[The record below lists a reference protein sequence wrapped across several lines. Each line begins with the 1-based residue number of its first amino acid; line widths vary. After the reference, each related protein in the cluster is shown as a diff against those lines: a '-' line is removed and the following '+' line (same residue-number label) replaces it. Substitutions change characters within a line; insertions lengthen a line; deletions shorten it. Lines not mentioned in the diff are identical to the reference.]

1 MFKRVTSWLNYLL
14 LSPAVL
20 CIVLVSFFSGSLLLC
35 NHLIN
40 VDTSGR
46 PLTHQSTIFKNH
58 PVTQELIDATSE
70 LNWQSN
76 PELVSRVDELCEILA
91 QMKAD
96 REQNILSK
104 ADKDHLDDHQ
114 DWFVDISV
122 PADRLPWNQFVS
134 RRCEVPGQK

>member
-20 CIVLVSFFSGSLLLC
+20 CIVLVAFFSGSLLLC

-70 LNWQSN
+70 LNWQSD

-122 PADRLPWNQFVS
+122 PVRQASMESIRES
-134 RRCEVPGQK
+134 EM